1 MQFQLLFDDFL
12 FPSPALESQIQALY
26 TAAATATKSVNA
38 QGKTVA
44 ARLQDIPNR
53 IQEIAGHGI
62 HRGATVALAVVQTMS
77 GNYFRMLQPIF
88 PQGEAR
94 EEFEELVDEPDG
106 IATVISDEIHVGN
119 VINNVFAD
127 E

>member
-12 FPSPALESQIQALY
+12 FPSLALESQIQALY

-44 ARLQDIPNR
+44 ARLKDIPNR

-62 HRGATVALAVVQTMS
+62 HHGATVALAVVQTMS

-88 PQGEAR
+88 HQGEAR
-94 EEFEELVDEPDG
+94 EEFE
-106 IATVISDEIHVGN
+106 
-119 VINNVFAD
+119 
-127 E
+127 